1 MAKLDRIIAE
11 LEKSYEKIQEL
22 QERCVELEQ
31 QRTEEENAMIIQ
43 MVRKQKM
50 TPAELGKFLDKR
62 GDSITNP
69 TKTPPVSPGS
79 GNGPGP
85 AHGPGEPGHKP

>member
-1 MAKLDRIIAE
+1 MAKLDRIVAE
-11 LEKSYEKIQEL
+11 LEKSYEKIREL
-22 QERCVELEQ
+22 QERCEELEQ

-62 GDSITNP
+62 RDSITNP
-69 TKTPPVSPGS
+69 TKTPPVSPGG
-79 GNGPGP
+79 GNGPG
-85 AHGPGEPGHKP
+85 HGEPEHKP